1 MSTNRAEQKLSEIMN
16 SQNELQA
23 QTEEVKRLV
32 AIERDYAQCEK
43 TRSDLLERLAELDM
57 RRRGLELNTPKGA
70 TMAAEYDRHIIKV
83 KEEIE
88 VCEKHMV
95 ELSKNREALQYI
107 VDNNKNFD
115 KNKLFR
121 NIRKLLSSTGVKL
134 GQIEKEAGCQP
145 GYMSRLEKAGNTTD
159 PSVEF
164 VVTAAK
170 ELEVSLDLLI
180 YGNFEKMTPTE
191 LYILKFLNTLIR
203 DTKNDNLAWKINDLG
218 PYVKNKKNTASID
231 ISPFHQYI
239 VGIDAG
245 TNSIQYRSLFFS
257 DKIVTCVG
265 NCYKGEL
272 KGSNAMMYIMN
283 CMDTSAGTN
292 EVRQFFELYIVDRHK
307 VNPLFCTAQTSEGL
321 ISAVD
326 QLYEVVE
333 VSATHIHLNDDVK
346 AIIEMYLD
354 PPFA

>member
-1 MSTNRAEQKLSEIMN
+1 MSIDRAEQKLSEIMI
-16 SQNELQA
+16 SQEELLA
-23 QTEEVKRLV
+23 QSEEVKRLLV
-32 AIERDYAQCEK
+32 IERDLEQCVKKCTELRERI
-43 TRSDLLERLAELDM
+43 TELETERGSLDLEMPQSAI
-57 RRRGLELNTPKGA
+57 KA
-70 TMAAEYDRHIIKV
+70 VEYDRQLAKLKNELV
-83 KEEIE
+83 NY
-88 VCEKHMV
+88 EKD
-95 ELSKNREALQYI
+95 LGKLRKNKDALQYI

-121 NIRKLLSSTGVKL
+121 NIRQLLSSTGVKL
-134 GQIEKEAGCQP
+134 GQIEKDAGCQP

-170 ELEVSLDLLI
+170 ELEVSIDLLI
-180 YGNFEKMTPTE
+180 YGDFEKMTPTE

-203 DTKNDNLAWKINDLG
+203 DTKNDNMGWKINDLR
-218 PYVKNKKNTASID
+218 PYVKTSTYAKTRIE
-231 ISPFHQYI
+231 PFSQYI
-239 VGIDAG
+239 KGVDVGTD
-245 TNSIQYRSLFFS
+245 SIRYRSLFFS

-265 NCYKGEL
+265 NCYKGKL
-272 KGSNAMMYIMN
+272 KGSDAMMYIMN
-283 CMDTSAGTN
+283 CTDSLAGMN
-292 EVRQFFELYIVDRHK
+292 EIKQFFELYIVDNHK

-333 VSATHIHLNDDVK
+333 VSATHIHINDK
-346 AIIEMYLD
+346 IRTIIELYLD

>member
-1 MSTNRAEQKLSEIMN
+1 MSSNRAEQKLSEIMN
-16 SQNELQA
+16 SQNELLA
-23 QTEEVKRLV
+23 QSEEVKRLL
-32 AIERDYAQCEK
+32 AIEHDYEQSAKNSLVLREK
-43 TRSDLLERLAELDM
+43 LSDLQTRRSGLD
-57 RRRGLELNTPKGA
+57 LKTPQG
-70 TMAAEYDRHIIKV
+70 AAEAVEYDQQIARLT
-83 KEEIE
+83 KELAS
-88 VCEKHMV
+88 CEDYM
-95 ELSKNREALQYI
+95 SKLAKSRSALQYI

-115 KNKLFR
+115 KSKLFR
-121 NIRKLLSSTGVKL
+121 NIRQLLSSTGVKL

-145 GYMSRLEKAGNTTD
+145 GYMSRLEKEGNTTD

-170 ELEVSLDLLI
+170 ELEISIDLLI

-203 DTKNDNLAWKINDLG
+203 DTKNDNMGWKINDLR
-218 PYVKNKKNTASID
+218 PYVKTSKNAANTRFE
-231 ISPFHQYI
+231 PFHQYI
-239 VGIDAG
+239 KGIDAG
-245 TNSIQYRSLFFS
+245 TDSIQYQSLFFS
-257 DKIVTCVG
+257 DKVVTCVG
-265 NCYKGEL
+265 NCYKGKL

-283 CMDTSAGTN
+283 CTDTLAGKN
-292 EVRQFFELYIVDRHK
+292 EIKQFFELYIIDNHK

-333 VSATHIHLNDDVK
+333 VSATHIHINDK
-346 AIIEMYLD
+346 IRCIIDLYLD